1 MEHQDALRRLTIDW
15 TRAQTSVGR
24 FIRSFV
30 RDRGEAEDIL
40 QQVALVIVDR
50 YETYDP
56 DRPFLGWALGVAR
69 RVVWTHLREKYRD
82 REVQITAAIEQVA
95 EAFERLDPH
104 AEPMKDALAGCVG
117 KVRGHGRQA
126 LLLRYVEGLELK
138 QIGERLGKSPSHV
151 GVLLHRVRNALRERI
166 QRRLAMEDP

>member
-56 DRPFLGWALGVAR
+56 DRPFLGWALGWLVGSSGR
-69 RVVWTHLREKYRD
+69 ICERS
-82 REVQITAAIEQVA
+82 IEN
-95 EAFERLDPH
+95 
-104 AEPMKDALAGCVG
+104 
-117 KVRGHGRQA
+117 
-126 LLLRYVEGLELK
+126 
-138 QIGERLGKSPSHV
+138 GKSYYLCNRAS
-151 GVLLHRVRNALRERI
+151 G
-166 QRRLAMEDP
+166 

>member
-1 MEHQDALRRLTIDW
+1 MEHQDTLRRLTIDW

-56 DRPFLGWALGVAR
+56 DRFFLGWALGVAR
-69 RVVWTHLREKYRD
+69 RVVWTHLREKYRE
-82 REVQITAAIEQVA
+82 REVLITSAIEQVA
-95 EAFERLDPH
+95 EAFERLDPR
-104 AEPMKDALAGCVG
+104 AEQMKDAVRFKGKPLWCRPPLA
-117 KVRGHGRQA
+117 A
-126 LLLRYVEGLELK
+126 Y
-138 QIGERLGKSPSHV
+138 PYW
-151 GVLLHRVRNALRERI
+151 
-166 QRRLAMEDP
+166 